1 LSLAVQLKDTD
12 KESCLLMIILEYLSR
27 AISIIGVAI
36 ITLGAAKGL
45 FLFLKLEIGRSR
57 KKGYLNAIK
66 ETRIVVGQHILLGLE
81 FLIGA
86 DVINTVID
94 PGLEE
99 IAILAAIVL
108 IRTAISYF
116 LTREMTTV

>member
-1 LSLAVQLKDTD
+1 LSLAIQLKDTD

>member
-1 LSLAVQLKDTD
+1 
-12 KESCLLMIILEYLSR
+12 MIILEYLSR
-27 AISIIGVAI
+27 AINIIGVAV
-36 ITLGAAKGL
+36 ITLGIIKGL
-45 FLFLKLEIGRSR
+45 LLFIKFEVGRLKKEGH
-57 KKGYLNAIK
+57 LNAIK

-94 PGLEE
+94 PGMEE

>member
-1 LSLAVQLKDTD
+1 
-12 KESCLLMIILEYLSR
+12 MIILEYLSR

-94 PGLEE
+94 PGMEE